1 MGLLLQLNV
10 DTASA
15 ALEVG
20 IAIDTTSD
28 ADEAIRRYTAS
39 DEVVEDSLTTALR
52 ETLVHEGIP
61 FGGSI
66 AREVELH
73 IGIAC
78 EDAIDFIECEACF
91 GEQIALAYGEEDLT
105 LEVGDDDRVRA
116 DLCLRLH
123 LGLQGLLN
131 DRRSGLL
138 DHRGS
143 GLLDDHLR
151 LLCGLSLLSGTQ
163 SYKLLLEL
171 AQERVARAIVYDG
184 LLDDRLL
191 LALRASGQDDRIA
204 VRVTALQEEE
214 HQLLEA
220 VKTAVAHLRLY
231 LGRSLGCVGIVHAT
245 SRCVGHGLL
254 DGCYTTETE
263 GTEEHLQLHQTEVF
277 GREAVGRLLGLLLA
291 LRCDTGFSDSTHG
304 THQIFLREGDERVG
318 RSERLTHALPCALCQ
333 GDRANREEGESKEEG
348 LHRTHVS

>member
-61 FGGSI
+61 FGGSV

-78 EDAIDFIECEACF
+78 EDAIDFVEREACF
-91 GEQIALAYGEEDLT
+91 GEQIALTYGEEDLT

-123 LGLQGLLN
+123 LGLQGLLD
-131 DRRSGLL
+131 DRRS
-138 DHRGS
+138 R
-143 GLLDDHLR
+143 LLDDHLG
-151 LLCGLSLLSGTQ
+151 LLYGLSLLSGTQ
-163 SYKLLLEL
+163 SYELLLEL
-171 AQERVARAIVYDG
+171 AQERVARAIIYDR

-191 LALRASGQDDRIA
+191 LALRASGQDDSIT

-220 VKTAVAHLRLY
+220 IETAVAHLRLY
-231 LGRSLGCVGIVHAT
+231 LGGSLGCVGVVHAT

-254 DGCYTTETE
+254 DGCYTTEAE
-263 GTEEHLQLHQTEVF
+263 STEEHLQLHQTEVF

-291 LRCDTGFSDSTHG
+291 LRCYTGFGDSTHG

>member
-10 DTASA
+10 DTSSA
-15 ALEVG
+15 TLEVG

-61 FGGSI
+61 FGGSV

-78 EDAIDFIECEACF
+78 EDAIDFVESEACF
-91 GEQIALAYGEEDLT
+91 GEQIALTYGEEDLT

-116 DLCLRLH
+116 DLCLRLY
-123 LGLQGLLN
+123 LGLQ
-131 DRRSGLL
+131 GLL

-163 SYKLLLEL
+163 SYELLLEL

-191 LALRASGQDDRIA
+191 LALRASGQDDSIA

-220 VKTAVAHLRLY
+220 VETAIAPLRLC
-231 LGRSLGCVGIVHAT
+231 LGSRMRCVGIVHAT

-277 GREAVGRLLGLLLA
+277 GREAVGCLLSLLLA
-291 LRCDTGFSDSTHG
+291 LRCYTGFGDSTHG

-318 RSERLTHALPCALCQ
+318 RSERLTHAPPCALCQ

>member
-1 MGLLLQLNV
+1 M
-10 DTASA
+10 
-15 ALEVG
+15 
-20 IAIDTTSD
+20 
-28 ADEAIRRYTAS
+28 
-39 DEVVEDSLTTALR
+39 
-52 ETLVHEGIP
+52 
-61 FGGSI
+61 
-66 AREVELH
+66 
-73 IGIAC
+73 
-78 EDAIDFIECEACF
+78 
-91 GEQIALAYGEEDLT
+91 
-105 LEVGDDDRVRA
+105 
-116 DLCLRLH
+116 
-123 LGLQGLLN
+123 
-131 DRRSGLL
+131 

-163 SYKLLLEL
+163 SYELLLKL

-184 LLDDRLL
+184 LPDDRLL
-191 LALRASGQDDRIA
+191 LALRASGQDDSIA

-220 VKTAVAHLRLY
+220 IETAIAHLRLY

-254 DGCYTTETE
+254 DRCYTTETE

-277 GREAVGRLLGLLLA
+277 GRETVGRLLGLLLA
-291 LRCDTGFSDSTHG
+291 LRCDTGFGDSTHG

>member
-10 DTASA
+10 DTSSA

-28 ADEAIRRYTAS
+28 ADQAIRRYTAS

-61 FGGSI
+61 FGGSV

-78 EDAIDFIECEACF
+78 EDAIDFVESEACF
-91 GEQIALAYGEEDLT
+91 GEQIALTYGEEDLT
-105 LEVGDDDRVRA
+105 LEVGDDDRIRA

-123 LGLQGLLN
+123 LGLLGLLN
-131 DRRSGLL
+131 DRR
-138 DHRGS
+138 S

-163 SYKLLLEL
+163 SYELLLEL

-191 LALRASGQDDRIA
+191 LALRASGQDDSIT

-220 VKTAVAHLRLY
+220 IETAIAPLRLC
-231 LGRSLGCVGIVHAT
+231 LGSSMRCVGIVHAT

-277 GREAVGRLLGLLLA
+277 GREAVGRLLGLLLV
-291 LRCDTGFSDSTHG
+291 LRCDTGFGDSTHG

-318 RSERLTHALPCALCQ
+318 SSERLTHALPCALCQ

>member
-10 DTASA
+10 DTSSA

-39 DEVVEDSLTTALR
+39 DEVVKDSLTTALR

-61 FGGSI
+61 FGGSV

-78 EDAIDFIECEACF
+78 EDAIDFVESEACF
-91 GEQIALAYGEEDLT
+91 GEQIALTYSEEDLT

-123 LGLQGLLN
+123 LRLQ
-131 DRRSGLL
+131 GLL

-143 GLLDDHLR
+143 RLLDDHLR
-151 LLCGLSLLSGTQ
+151 LLCGLSLLRGTQ
-163 SYKLLLEL
+163 SYELLLEL
-171 AQERVARAIVYDG
+171 AQERFARAIVYDG

-191 LALRASGQDDRIA
+191 LALRASGQDDSIA

-220 VKTAVAHLRLY
+220 IEAVVAPLRLC
-231 LGRSLGCVGIVHAT
+231 LGSSMRCVGIVHAT

-254 DGCYTTETE
+254 DGCYTTEAE
-263 GTEEHLQLHQTEVF
+263 STEEHLQLHQTEVF

-291 LRCDTGFSDSTHG
+291 LRCYTGFGDSTHG

-318 RSERLTHALPCALCQ
+318 RSERLTHALPCALRQ

>member
-10 DTASA
+10 DTSSA

-61 FGGSI
+61 FGGSV

-78 EDAIDFIECEACF
+78 EDAIDFVESEACF
-91 GEQIALAYGEEDLT
+91 GEQIALTYGEEDLT
-105 LEVGDDDRVRA
+105 LEVGDDDRIRA

-123 LGLQGLLN
+123 LGLL
-131 DRRSGLL
+131 GLL
-138 DHRGS
+138 DHRRS

-151 LLCGLSLLSGTQ
+151 LLYGLSLLSGTQ
-163 SYKLLLEL
+163 SYELLLEL
-171 AQERVARAIVYDG
+171 AQERVAGAIVYDR

-191 LALRASGQDDRIA
+191 LALRASGQDDSIA

-220 VKTAVAHLRLY
+220 IETAITHLRLC
-231 LGRSLGCVGIVHAT
+231 LGSRMRCVGIVHAT

-254 DGCYTTETE
+254 GGYTTETE
-263 GTEEHLQLHQTEVF
+263 STEEHLQLHQTEVF

-291 LRCDTGFSDSTHG
+291 LRCYTGFGDSTHG

>member
-10 DTASA
+10 DTSSA

-61 FGGSI
+61 FGGSV

-78 EDAIDFIECEACF
+78 EDAIDFVESEACF
-91 GEQIALAYGEEDLT
+91 GEQIALTYGEEDLT

-131 DRRSGLL
+131 DR
-138 DHRGS
+138 GS

-163 SYKLLLEL
+163 SYELLLEL

-191 LALRASGQDDRIA
+191 LALRASGQDDSIA

-220 VKTAVAHLRLY
+220 IETAIAHLRLY

-254 DGCYTTETE
+254 DRCYTTETE

-291 LRCDTGFSDSTHG
+291 LRCDTSFGDSTHG

-333 GDRANREEGESKEEG
+333 GDRANREERESKEEG

>member
-10 DTASA
+10 DTSSA

-20 IAIDTTSD
+20 IAVDATSD

-61 FGGSI
+61 FGGSV

-78 EDAIDFIECEACF
+78 EDAIDFVESEACF
-91 GEQIALAYGEEDLT
+91 GEQIALTYGEEDLT

-143 GLLDDHLR
+143 RLLDDHLR

-163 SYKLLLEL
+163 SCEFLLEL

-191 LALRASGQDDRIA
+191 LALRASGQDDSIA

-220 VKTAVAHLRLY
+220 VETAIAPLRLC
-231 LGRSLGCVGIVHAT
+231 LGSSMRSVGIVHAT

-254 DGCYTTETE
+254 GCYTTETE

-291 LRCDTGFSDSTHG
+291 LRCYTGFGDSTHG

>member
-10 DTASA
+10 DTSSA

-61 FGGSI
+61 FGGSV

-78 EDAIDFIECEACF
+78 EDAIDFVESEACF
-91 GEQIALAYGEEDLT
+91 GEQIALTYGEEDLT

-123 LGLQGLLN
+123 LGLQGLLD

-138 DHRGS
+138 DDHL
-143 GLLDDHLR
+143 GLLY
-151 LLCGLSLLSGTQ
+151 GLSLLSGTQ
-163 SYKLLLEL
+163 GSELLLEL
-171 AQERVARAIVYDG
+171 AQERVA
-184 LLDDRLL
+184 
-191 LALRASGQDDRIA
+191 
-204 VRVTALQEEE
+204 
-214 HQLLEA
+214 
-220 VKTAVAHLRLY
+220 
-231 LGRSLGCVGIVHAT
+231 
-245 SRCVGHGLL
+245 
-254 DGCYTTETE
+254 
-263 GTEEHLQLHQTEVF
+263 
-277 GREAVGRLLGLLLA
+277 
-291 LRCDTGFSDSTHG
+291 
-304 THQIFLREGDERVG
+304 
-318 RSERLTHALPCALCQ
+318 
-333 GDRANREEGESKEEG
+333 
-348 LHRTHVS
+348 

>member
-10 DTASA
+10 DTSSA

-28 ADEAIRRYTAS
+28 ADEAVGRDPTS
-39 DEVVEDSLTTALR
+39 SEVVEDSLTTALR

-61 FGGSI
+61 FGGSV

-78 EDAIDFIECEACF
+78 EDAIDFVESEACF
-91 GEQIALAYGEEDLT
+91 GEQIALTYGEEDLT

-138 DHRGS
+138 D
-143 GLLDDHLR
+143 DHLG

-163 SYKLLLEL
+163 GSELLLEL
-171 AQERVARAIVYDG
+171 AQERVA
-184 LLDDRLL
+184 
-191 LALRASGQDDRIA
+191 
-204 VRVTALQEEE
+204 
-214 HQLLEA
+214 
-220 VKTAVAHLRLY
+220 
-231 LGRSLGCVGIVHAT
+231 
-245 SRCVGHGLL
+245 
-254 DGCYTTETE
+254 
-263 GTEEHLQLHQTEVF
+263 
-277 GREAVGRLLGLLLA
+277 
-291 LRCDTGFSDSTHG
+291 
-304 THQIFLREGDERVG
+304 
-318 RSERLTHALPCALCQ
+318 
-333 GDRANREEGESKEEG
+333 
-348 LHRTHVS
+348 

>member
-10 DTASA
+10 DTSSA

-61 FGGSI
+61 FGGSVT
-66 AREVELH
+66 REVELH

-78 EDAIDFIECEACF
+78 EDAIDFVESEACF
-91 GEQIALAYGEEDLT
+91 GEQIALTYGEEDLT

-138 DHRGS
+138 D
-143 GLLDDHLR
+143 DHLR

-163 SYKLLLEL
+163 SYELLLEL

-191 LALRASGQDDRIA
+191 LALRASGQDDSIA

-220 VKTAVAHLRLY
+220 VETAIAHLRLY
-231 LGRSLGCVGIVHAT
+231 LGRSLGCIGIVHAT

-254 DGCYTTETE
+254 GCYTTETE
-263 GTEEHLQLHQTEVF
+263 GAEEHLQLHQTEVF

-291 LRCDTGFSDSTHG
+291 LRCDTGFGDSTHG

>member
-10 DTASA
+10 DTSSA

-20 IAIDTTSD
+20 IAVDATSD

-61 FGGSI
+61 FGGSV

-78 EDAIDFIECEACF
+78 EDAIDFIESEACF
-91 GEQIALAYGEEDLT
+91 GEQIALTYGEEDLT

-151 LLCGLSLLSGTQ
+151 LLCGLSLLCGTQ
-163 SYKLLLEL
+163 SYELLLKL

-184 LLDDRLL
+184 LPDDRLL
-191 LALRASGQDDRIA
+191 LALRASGQDDSIA

-220 VKTAVAHLRLY
+220 IETAVAHLRLC
-231 LGRSLGCVGIVHAT
+231 LGSSMRCVGIVHTT
-245 SRCVGHGLL
+245 SRCVGHRLL
-254 DGCYTTETE
+254 GCYTTETE
-263 GTEEHLQLHQTEVF
+263 GTEEHLQLHQTEIF

-291 LRCDTGFSDSTHG
+291 LRCDTGFGDSTHG

-333 GDRANREEGESKEEG
+333 GDRANREEGES
-348 LHRTHVS
+348 

>member
-10 DTASA
+10 DTPSA

-61 FGGSI
+61 FGGSV

-78 EDAIDFIECEACF
+78 EDAIDFVESEACF
-91 GEQIALAYGEEDLT
+91 GEQIALTYGEEDLT

-131 DRRSGLL
+131 DRR
-138 DHRGS
+138 S

-191 LALRASGQDDRIA
+191 LALRASGQDDSIA

-220 VKTAVAHLRLY
+220 IETAIAPLRLC
-231 LGRSLGCVGIVHAT
+231 LGSSMRCVGIVHAT

-254 DGCYTTETE
+254 GCYTTETE

-291 LRCDTGFSDSTHG
+291 LRCYTGFGDSTHG

>member
-10 DTASA
+10 DTSSA

-39 DEVVEDSLTTALR
+39 DEVVKDSLTTALR

-61 FGGSI
+61 FGGSV

-78 EDAIDFIECEACF
+78 EDTIDFVESEACF
-91 GEQIALAYGEEDLT
+91 GEQIALTYSEEDLT

-131 DRRSGLL
+131 DRRS
-138 DHRGS
+138 R
-143 GLLDDHLR
+143 LLDDHLG

-163 SYKLLLEL
+163 SYELLLEL

-191 LALRASGQDDRIA
+191 LALRASGQDDSIA

-220 VKTAVAHLRLY
+220 IETAIAHLRLY

-254 DGCYTTETE
+254 DRCYTTETE

-291 LRCDTGFSDSTHG
+291 LRCYTGFGDSTHG

-318 RSERLTHALPCALCQ
+318 SSERLTHALPCALCQ

>member
-10 DTASA
+10 DTSSA

-28 ADEAIRRYTAS
+28 ADQAIRRYTAS

-61 FGGSI
+61 FGGSV

-78 EDAIDFIECEACF
+78 EDAIDFVESEACF
-91 GEQIALAYGEEDLT
+91 GEQIALTYGEEDLT

-123 LGLQGLLN
+123 LGLQGLL
-131 DRRSGLL
+131 
-138 DHRGS
+138 DHRRS

-163 SYKLLLEL
+163 SYELLLEL

-191 LALRASGQDDRIA
+191 LALRASGKDDSIA

-220 VKTAVAHLRLY
+220 IETVVAHLRLY
-231 LGRSLGCVGIVHAT
+231 LGGSLGCVGIVHAT

-254 DGCYTTETE
+254 DGGYTTEAE
-263 GTEEHLQLHQTEVF
+263 STEEHLQLHQTEVF

-291 LRCDTGFSDSTHG
+291 LRCYTGFGDSTHG

-333 GDRANREEGESKEEG
+333 GDRANREEGES
-348 LHRTHVS
+348 

>member
-10 DTASA
+10 DTSSA

-61 FGGSI
+61 FGGSV

-78 EDAIDFIECEACF
+78 EDAIDFVESEACF
-91 GEQIALAYGEEDLT
+91 GEQIALTYGEEDLT

-123 LGLQGLLN
+123 LGLQGLL
-131 DRRSGLL
+131 

-143 GLLDDHLR
+143 RLLDDHLG

-163 SYKLLLEL
+163 SYELLLEL
-171 AQERVARAIVYDG
+171 AKERVARAIVYDG

-191 LALRASGQDDRIA
+191 LALRASGQDDSIA

-220 VKTAVAHLRLY
+220 VETAIAHLRLY

-291 LRCDTGFSDSTHG
+291 LRCDTGFGDSTHG

>member
-61 FGGSI
+61 FGGSV

-78 EDAIDFIECEACF
+78 EDAIDFVESEACF
-91 GEQIALAYGEEDLT
+91 GEQIALTYGEEDLT

-123 LGLQGLLN
+123 LGLQGLL
-131 DRRSGLL
+131 

-143 GLLDDHLR
+143 RLLDDHLG

-163 SYKLLLEL
+163 SYELLLEL

-191 LALRASGQDDRIA
+191 LALRASGQDDSIA
-204 VRVTALQEEE
+204 IRVTALQEEE

-220 VKTAVAHLRLY
+220 VETAIAHLRLY

-254 DGCYTTETE
+254 DRCYTTETE

-291 LRCDTGFSDSTHG
+291 LRCDTSFGDSTHG

>member
-10 DTASA
+10 DTSSA

-20 IAIDTTSD
+20 IAVDATSD

-61 FGGSI
+61 FGGSV

-78 EDAIDFIECEACF
+78 EDAIDFIESEACF
-91 GEQIALAYGEEDLT
+91 GEQIALTYGEEDLT

-163 SYKLLLEL
+163 SYELLLKL

-184 LLDDRLL
+184 LPDDRLL
-191 LALRASGQDDRIA
+191 LALRASGQDDSIA

-220 VKTAVAHLRLY
+220 IETAVAHLRLC
-231 LGRSLGCVGIVHAT
+231 LGSSMRCVGIVHTT
-245 SRCVGHGLL
+245 SRCVGHRLL
-254 DGCYTTETE
+254 GCYTTETE
-263 GTEEHLQLHQTEVF
+263 GTEEHLQLHQTEIF

-291 LRCDTGFSDSTHG
+291 LRCDTGFGDSTHG

-333 GDRANREEGESKEEG
+333 GDRANREEGES
-348 LHRTHVS
+348 

>member
-10 DTASA
+10 DTSSA

-28 ADEAIRRYTAS
+28 ADEAVGRDPTS
-39 DEVVEDSLTTALR
+39 SEVVEDSLTTALR

-61 FGGSI
+61 FGGSVS
-66 AREVELH
+66 REVELH

-78 EDAIDFIECEACF
+78 EDAIDFVESEACF
-91 GEQIALAYGEEDLT
+91 GEQIALTYGEEDLT

-123 LGLQGLLN
+123 LGLQGLL
-131 DRRSGLL
+131 

-163 SYKLLLEL
+163 SYELLLEL
-171 AQERVARAIVYDG
+171 AQERFARAIVYDG

-191 LALRASGQDDRIA
+191 LALRASGQDDSIA

-220 VKTAVAHLRLY
+220 IETAVAHLRLC
-231 LGRSLGCVGIVHAT
+231 LGSSMRCVGIVHAT
-245 SRCVGHGLL
+245 SRCVGHGQLN
-254 DGCYTTETE
+254 GCYTTETE

-291 LRCDTGFSDSTHG
+291 LRCYTGFGDSTHG

-318 RSERLTHALPCALCQ
+318 RSERLTHTLPCALCQ
-333 GDRANREEGESKEEG
+333 GDRANREERESKEEG

>member
-28 ADEAIRRYTAS
+28 ADEAIRRYTTS

-61 FGGSI
+61 FGGSV

-78 EDAIDFIECEACF
+78 EDAIDFVEREACF
-91 GEQIALAYGEEDLT
+91 GEQIALTYGEEDLT

-123 LGLQGLLN
+123 LGLQGLLD
-131 DRRSGLL
+131 DRR
-138 DHRGS
+138 S

-151 LLCGLSLLSGTQ
+151 LLCGLSLLSRTQ
-163 SYKLLLEL
+163 SYELLLEH

-184 LLDDRLL
+184 LPDDRLL
-191 LALRASGQDDRIA
+191 LALRASGQDDSIT

-220 VKTAVAHLRLY
+220 IEAVVAPLRLC
-231 LGRSLGCVGIVHAT
+231 LGGSLGCVGIVHAT

-254 DGCYTTETE
+254 DGCYTTEAE

-277 GREAVGRLLGLLLA
+277 GREALERRLLGLLLT
-291 LRCDTGFSDSTHG
+291 LRCYTSFGDSTHG

>member
-10 DTASA
+10 DTASTT
-15 ALEVG
+15 LEVG
-20 IAIDTTSD
+20 IAIHTTSD

-39 DEVVEDSLTTALR
+39 DEVVKDSLTTALR

-61 FGGSI
+61 FGGSV

-78 EDAIDFIECEACF
+78 EDAIDFVESEACF
-91 GEQIALAYGEEDLT
+91 GEQIALTYGEEDLT

-123 LGLQGLLN
+123 LGLQGLL
-131 DRRSGLL
+131 

-163 SYKLLLEL
+163 SYDLLLEL
-171 AQERVARAIVYDG
+171 AQERFARAIVYDG

-191 LALRASGQDDRIA
+191 LALRASGQDDSIA

-220 VKTAVAHLRLY
+220 VETAIAHLRLY
-231 LGRSLGCVGIVHAT
+231 LGRSLGCIGIVHAT

-254 DGCYTTETE
+254 GCYTTETE

-291 LRCDTGFSDSTHG
+291 LRCDTGFGDSTHG